1 MNFRRLI
8 IGYIAVLL
16 STFLAIN
23 ANAKGDKEKACSKAE
38 KCNLKLFIVETPNDT
53 SKCRNPIITTDESGT
68 IGFEV
73 LKIANNFWSN
83 REVNIDIVIP
93 SKQLY
98 TLPKDAVF
106 FTESLSNG
114 DKGNTPINPAK
125 LDINVNNNES
135 KASIKFLRN
144 RLIKTEFYFGVNLEF
159 PGVSD
164 CKVDPK
170 VVNGE

>member
-1 MNFRRLI
+1 MKFCGLK
-8 IGYIAVLL
+8 IGYVVAIVFAC
-16 STFLAIN
+16 LATN
-23 ANAKGDKEKACSKAE
+23 GYAKGDKEKTCSKAE

-53 SKCRNPIITTDESGT
+53 SKCRNPIITPDESGT

-83 REVNIDIVIP
+83 REGNIDIVIP
-93 SKQLY
+93 SKQFY

-106 FTESLSNG
+106 FTESLSTG
-114 DKGNTPINPAK
+114 RKGTTHIDPAK
-125 LDINVNNNES
+125 LDINVNNNKSE
-135 KASIKFLRN
+135 ASIKFLRN
-144 RLIKTEFYFGVNLEF
+144 RTTKTEFYFGLNLEF